1 VDLGPNT
8 MRERLAVLKDTLL
21 PEQYTPLPG
30 EQTPLPREDPPLPE
44 TPPQSEGMT
53 TRAQTRAGGG
63 KIKHVSSARVTR
75 QQVHLKRPPPR
86 ARESTGQAHQ
96 QQQGLED
103 KDKLMQ
109 RRGQLGANV
118 EDEDGQDGP
127 SAEKRLFNRGEPR
140 EHNANWEEPLLKRIK
155 HLKEM
160 TMRAEAARAGKRFK
174 HAVRAL
180 SVIGYEAGQRNLYRR
195 LASMTDVELLAALA
209 SVNFE
214 LSIEGSTFP
223 PVTPP
228 TATLDQGPQRPPA
241 PQQPGPASHQ
251 PAEPGRNQASPLDQQ
266 RQASPLDKQ
275 QGTAGREEA
284 NQGQ

>member
-118 EDEDGQDGP
+118 
-127 SAEKRLFNRGEPR
+127 
-140 EHNANWEEPLLKRIK
+140 
-155 HLKEM
+155 
-160 TMRAEAARAGKRFK
+160 
-174 HAVRAL
+174 
-180 SVIGYEAGQRNLYRR
+180 
-195 LASMTDVELLAALA
+195 
-209 SVNFE
+209 
-214 LSIEGSTFP
+214 
-223 PVTPP
+223 
-228 TATLDQGPQRPPA
+228 
-241 PQQPGPASHQ
+241 
-251 PAEPGRNQASPLDQQ
+251 
-266 RQASPLDKQ
+266 
-275 QGTAGREEA
+275 
-284 NQGQ
+284 